1 VLQESPYRIHDLRD
15 ETTSWLRATN
25 ETRRL
30 RTYVL
35 DATYVCERNNTRDSV
50 DFNDMDATIWTQ
62 TYAWADT
69 GAVIEMVSSER
80 LQQICSTSTYFIM
93 VCINDKLWKQTRM
106 PIKPMTRVGHDH
118 TYGKCVTDCTG
129 DLSCE

>member
-1 VLQESPYRIHDLRD
+1 MLQESPYRIHDLRD

-80 LQQICSTSTYFIM
+80 LQQICRTSTYL
-93 VCINDKLWKQTRM
+93 INDNLWKQTRM
-106 PIKPMTRVGHDH
+106 PMKPKTRVRHDH
-118 TYGKCVTDCTG
+118 TYG
-129 DLSCE
+129 